1 MSSTCVPSG
10 ASGSKGAQENY
21 EVSKTS
27 TLIKLAPNPE
37 DEFGD
42 DGLGEDPTGS
52 MGDQGTGDLDF
63 YDDMA
68 EDSAADEME
77 DLAFKGKRVHGPR
90 TKLASAGDRISR
102 IEQSIGSLA
111 KSVNALAKVQKA
123 MLEKGFGEEDEQ
135 DPMEIDD
142 EDEEALNLARTNKSV
157 GTASKVAKDD
167 AASSF
172 GEKDSDA
179 PGNRP
184 YDQTDPGEDDT
195 IIQGGPSAGPGPIS
209 KSEGTY
215 VTQAQLMTMINRGVR
230 QALDA
235 AGVSR
240 INKSVAPGVGAST
253 KLDKSES
260 PVDMAKL
267 SGDLK
272 GRSFSE
278 INKLRVELGDL
289 PAGVI

>member
-1 MSSTCVPSG
+1 M
-10 ASGSKGAQENY
+10 
-21 EVSKTS
+21 SKTS

-37 DEFGD
+37 DEFG
-42 DGLGEDPTGS
+42 LGEDPTGS
-52 MGDQGTGDLDF
+52 MGDQGTGDNEF

-68 EDSAADEME
+68 EDSAGGELE
-77 DLAFKGKRVHGPR
+77 DMAYKGRSVHGPR
-90 TKLASAGDRISR
+90 TKLAASDRMTR
-102 IEQSIGSLA
+102 IEQSLGSLA

-123 MLEKGFGEEDEQ
+123 MLDKSFGDEDDEQ
-135 DPMEIDD
+135 DPMDVED
-142 EDEEALNLARTNKSV
+142 EDDEALNLAKTDKSV
-157 GTASKVAKDD
+157 AQASKVAKDD

-172 GEKDSDA
+172 GEKDDDA

-184 YDQTDPGEDDT
+184 YDQTNPGEDDT

-215 VTQAQLMTMINRGVR
+215 VTPAQLQTMINRGVR

-240 INKSVAPGVGAST
+240 INKAVAPGVGASS
-253 KLDKSES
+253 KLDKSER
-260 PVDMAKL
+260 PVDMTKL
-267 SGDLK
+267 SAELK

>member
-1 MSSTCVPSG
+1 MSK
-10 ASGSKGAQENY
+10 A
-21 EVSKTS
+21 S

-37 DEFGD
+37 DEFGG
-42 DGLGEDPTGS
+42 GLGEDPTGS
-52 MGDQGTGDLDF
+52 MGDQGPGDLEF

-68 EDSAADEME
+68 DDSAGGELE
-77 DLAFKGKRVHGPR
+77 DMAYKGRSVHGPR
-90 TKLASAGDRISR
+90 TKLASADDRMGR
-102 IEQSIGSLA
+102 IEQSLGSLA

-123 MLEKGFGEEDEQ
+123 MLDKSFGDDEQ
-135 DPMEIDD
+135 DPMDVED
-142 EDEEALNLARTNKSV
+142 EDDEALNLAKTDKSV
-157 GTASKVAKDD
+157 AQASKVAKDD

-172 GEKDSDA
+172 GEKDDNA

-209 KSEGTY
+209 KAEGQYMTA
-215 VTQAQLMTMINRGVR
+215 AQLQSMVNRSVR

-253 KLDKSES
+253 KLDKSER
-260 PVDMAKL
+260 PVDMTKL
-267 SGDLK
+267 ASDLK
-272 GRSFSE
+272 GRSFAE
-278 INKLRVELGDL
+278 INKLRVEVGDL

>member
-1 MSSTCVPSG
+1 M
-10 ASGSKGAQENY
+10 
-21 EVSKTS
+21 SKTS

-37 DEFGD
+37 DEFGG
-42 DGLGEDPTGS
+42 DGFGGDPTGS
-52 MGDQGTGDLDF
+52 MGDQGTGDLEF
-63 YDDMA
+63 YDDELEDMA
-68 EDSAADEME
+68 Y
-77 DLAFKGKRVHGPR
+77 KGRSVHGPR
-90 TKLASAGDRISR
+90 TKLASEDRMTR

-123 MLEKGFGEEDEQ
+123 MLEKSFGDDEQ
-135 DPMEIDD
+135 DPMDVED
-142 EDEEALNLARTNKSV
+142 EDDEALNLSKTSKSV
-157 GTASKVAKDD
+157 AQASQVAKDD

-172 GEKDSDA
+172 GEKDDDT

-184 YDQTDPGEDDT
+184 YDQTNPGEDDT

-209 KSEGTY
+209 KSEGQYMTA
-215 VTQAQLMTMINRGVR
+215 AQLQTMINRSVR

-240 INKSVAPGVGAST
+240 INKSVAPGVGASS
-253 KLDKSES
+253 KLDKSER
-260 PVDMAKL
+260 PVDVAKL
-267 SGDLK
+267 AGDLK
-272 GRSFSE
+272 SRSFSE